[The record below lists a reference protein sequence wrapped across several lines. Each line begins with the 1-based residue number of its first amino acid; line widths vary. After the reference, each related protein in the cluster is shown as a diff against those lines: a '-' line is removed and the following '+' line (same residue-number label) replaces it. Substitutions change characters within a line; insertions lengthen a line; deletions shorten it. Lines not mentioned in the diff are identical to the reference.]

1 MTISPSL
8 SVSQADSSPVKTA
21 LIAEGGGQ
29 RGIFT
34 AGVLDTWLD
43 EGYDPFDILIGTS
56 AGSQN
61 LTSFM
66 SRQKGY
72 AQRLIRG
79 LTRHKSF
86 FRLGRGLVGKHIVDL
101 DWYFDKTQ
109 EANRLIDFDTAQK
122 NARGREL
129 LFTATNA
136 NNRKPYFFN
145 PLKSKNRWVDLIKA
159 SSALPFLYKRG
170 VPLETRQ
177 QNSEAAVTMD
187 FYLDGGLAAPL
198 PVTEAY
204 RRGAKKIVVIR
215 TVDENVQLQPAW
227 LNKLSGLIC
236 ITGHC
241 PKTLDYLLQHDN
253 AYAAELAFIQNPP
266 DDVEIVQIF
275 AEQKLQSKLLGST
288 SDELRQD
295 YKAGRLAG
303 YAFLTRHAAA
313 VRPDKQGDSVPAYH
327 SARVAQSEV
336 TVTDKSYGLTASLDA

>member
-1 MTISPSL
+1 MTTSPD
-8 SVSQADSSPVKTA
+8 SVSQSSPPVKTA

-34 AGVLDTWLD
+34 AGVLDSWL
-43 EGYDPFDILIGTS
+43 EAGYDPFDILIGTS

-72 AQRLIRG
+72 AQKLIRG

-86 FRLGRGLVGKHIVDL
+86 FRIGRGLVGKHIVDL
-101 DWYFDKTQ
+101 DWYFNKTQ
-109 EANRLIDFDTAQK
+109 EANRLIDFDTAQQ

-159 SSALPFLYKRG
+159 SSALPYLYKRG

-177 QNSEAAVTMD
+177 QPSDAAATID

-204 RRGAKKIVVIR
+204 RRGARKIVVIR
-215 TVDENVQLQPAW
+215 TVDRNFQVQPAW
-227 LNKLSGLIC
+227 LNKLTGFMC
-236 ITGHC
+236 IAGRC
-241 PKTLDYLLQHDN
+241 PKTLNYLLQHDK
-253 AYAAELAFIQNPP
+253 AYADELAFMQNPP
-266 DDVEIVQIF
+266 DDVDIVQIF
-275 AEQKLQSKLLGST
+275 AREKLQSKLLGST
-288 SDELRQD
+288 SEELRQD
-295 YKAGRLAG
+295 YKAGRMAG
-303 YAFLTRHAAA
+303 YAFLARYDPALKSGPPTEYAST
-313 VRPDKQGDSVPAYH
+313 GDALNAP
-327 SARVAQSEV
+327 
-336 TVTDKSYGLTASLDA
+336 TNTDKPCRENASLCA

>member
-1 MTISPSL
+1 MTTSPV
-8 SVSQADSSPVKTA
+8 SVSQSSSPVKTA

-34 AGVLDTWLD
+34 AGVLDSWL
-43 EGYDPFDILIGTS
+43 EAEYDPFDILIGTS

-86 FRLGRGLVGKHIVDL
+86 FRLGRGLMGKHIVDL

-109 EANRLIDFDTAQK
+109 EANRLIDFDTAQQ

-177 QNSEAAVTMD
+177 QHSDTAATID

-215 TVDENVQLQPAW
+215 TVDRNFQVQPAW
-227 LNKLSGLIC
+227 LNKLTGFMC
-236 ITGHC
+236 IAGHC
-241 PKTLDYLLQHDN
+241 PKTVDYLLQHDK
-253 AYAAELAFIQNPP
+253 AYADELAFIQNPP
-266 DDVEIVQIF
+266 EDVEIVQIF
-275 AEQKLQSKLLGST
+275 ASEKLQSKLLGST
-288 SDELRQD
+288 SEELRQD
-295 YKAGRLAG
+295 YKAGRKAG
-303 YAFLTRHAAA
+303 YAFLAQQGQSLQMM
-313 VRPDKQGDSVPAYH
+313 PDAEPVS
-327 SARVAQSEV
+327 SAEDISELPD
-336 TVTDKSYGLTASLDA
+336 TISATQKGTGQKASMCA